1 MGIDLKGLMVPLATG
16 IIGAEIQDRRNKRAK
31 EDTSI
36 ESAETAAAQQI
47 TTGIND
53 AVTDIRNSKTTRN
66 TVFDTQLKN
75 LDLVAETLG
84 SDKQDDLA
92 FLYERN
98 PNLFKG
104 DATQVLANVNAY
116 LGTGL
121 LGRFEGDGVDRKYIP
136 GGDITGDTPGIK
148 SIYEVYGEG
157 ATAQDILTQR
167 RNKFNSD
174 VRNGLSNVAGMNN
187 TKLFI
192 DDKIQSGTVR
202 EKRLQK
208 PEFTEGR
215 ITSEQ
220 FVSNINEQIDAI
232 GVNAGVT
239 EMLQGTNWFPAL
251 STAEVNAS
259 ALQAVSGV
267 GAQADLQ
274 RETVKFNYYLNSAR
288 TIMMQSPNVETLDEA
303 IELMR
308 AKGLV
313 PQGSA
318 FNAMDAMKRAV
329 VEYSAKDIE
338 ALEKSG
344 TNIERSVIRKY
355 SLEGERLQQ
364 TDDLAYKA
372 YLQIVADTQETARI
386 AFRNNGYYDL
396 FNNFMLTG
404 EDPILDVQLV
414 VPVRESDDSPF
425 ENKSIIGS
433 IDPQIDSEGNIR
445 IVDKNDIYST
455 IDYIP
460 VTDLFGTQDSAG
472 NQLTGISDL
481 FKNLSEDELREIQT
495 KIQNVSGG
503 YDAIKP
509 FLIREAP
516 VEPVTVVTNAITLDN
531 YKDFEWNLLDKKIK
545 KSGAK
550 GYEPE
555 FLEWIDANWNNYT
568 AFIDTLPT
576 DKPKPEDY
584 PEDQRDPGDRK
595 QQYGIDLRFYNSTIV
610 GIKSRYN
617 RLKKIVDKVS

>member
-1 MGIDLKGLMVPLATG
+1 
-16 IIGAEIQDRRNKRAK
+16 
-31 EDTSI
+31 
-36 ESAETAAAQQI
+36 
-47 TTGIND
+47 
-53 AVTDIRNSKTTRN
+53 
-66 TVFDTQLKN
+66 
-75 LDLVAETLG
+75 
-84 SDKQDDLA
+84 
-92 FLYERN
+92 
-98 PNLFKG
+98 
-104 DATQVLANVNAY
+104 
-116 LGTGL
+116 
-121 LGRFEGDGVDRKYIP
+121 
-136 GGDITGDTPGIK
+136 
-148 SIYEVYGEG
+148 
-157 ATAQDILTQR
+157 
-167 RNKFNSD
+167 
-174 VRNGLSNVAGMNN
+174 
-187 TKLFI
+187 
-192 DDKIQSGTVR
+192 
-202 EKRLQK
+202 
-208 PEFTEGR
+208 
-215 ITSEQ
+215 
-220 FVSNINEQIDAI
+220 
-232 GVNAGVT
+232 
-239 EMLQGTNWFPAL
+239 
-251 STAEVNAS
+251 
-259 ALQAVSGV
+259 
-267 GAQADLQ
+267 
-274 RETVKFNYYLNSAR
+274 
-288 TIMMQSPNVETLDEA
+288 
-303 IELMR
+303 MR

-318 FNAMDAMKRAV
+318 FNAMDAMERAV
-329 VEYSAKDIE
+329 IDFSAKTIE
-338 ALEKSG
+338 SLGKSG
-344 TNIERSVIRKY
+344 TPIERSIIGKY
-355 SLEGERLQQ
+355 SLEGDRLKQ
-364 TDDLAYKA
+364 TDNLAYLA
-372 YLQIVADTQETARI
+372 YEEIVSQTQETARI

-404 EDPILDVQLV
+404 EDPNLDIQLV

-516 VEPVTVVTNAITLDN
+516 VESVSVITNAITLDN
-531 YKDFEWNLLDKKIK
+531 YKDFEFKGMARR
-545 KSGAK
+545 SGAVA
-550 GYEPE
+550 YEPE

-595 QQYGIDLRFYNSTIV
+595 QQYGIDLRFYNGTIV

>member
-121 LGRFEGDGVDRKYIP
+121 LGKFEGDGVDRKYIP
-136 GGDITGDTPGIK
+136 GGDITGDTPAIK

-192 DDKIQSGTVR
+192 DDKIQAGTVR

-215 ITSEQ
+215 ISSEQ

-232 GVNAGVT
+232 GVNAGLT

-251 STAEVNAS
+251 STAEINAS
-259 ALQAVSGV
+259 ALQAVNGV
-267 GAQADLQ
+267 GPQADLQ
-274 RETVKFNYYLNSAR
+274 RETVKFNYYLDSAR
-288 TIMMQSPNVETLDEA
+288 TIMMQSSNVETLDEA

-318 FNAMDAMKRAV
+318 FNAMGAMDRAV
-329 VEYSAKDIE
+329 LDFSSKTIE
-338 ALEKSG
+338 TLAKSG
-344 TNIERSVIRKY
+344 TVTERGIINSY
-355 SLEGERLQQ
+355 SMEGERLKESNPV
-364 TDDLAYKA
+364 AYAA
-372 YLQIVADTQETARI
+372 YNQIVAETKETATI

-404 EDPILDVQLV
+404 EDPNLDIQLV

-455 IDYIP
+455 IDYVS

-472 NQLTGISDL
+472 NQLTGPSEI
-481 FKNLSEDELREIQT
+481 FKNMQPEELFNIKQ
-495 KIQNVSGG
+495 KITDVSGG
-503 YDAIKP
+503 YEAIKP

-516 VEPVTVVTNAITLDN
+516 VEPVPVITNAITLDN
-531 YKDFEWNLLDKKIK
+531 YKDFEFKGTARQA
-545 KSGAK
+545 GATA
-550 GYEPE
+550 YEPE

>member
-121 LGRFEGDGVDRKYIP
+121 LGKFEGDGVDRKYIP
-136 GGDITGDTPGIK
+136 GGDITGDTPAIK

-192 DDKIQSGTVR
+192 DDKIQAGTVR

-215 ITSEQ
+215 ISSEQ

-232 GVNAGVT
+232 GVNAGLT

-251 STAEVNAS
+251 SIEEINAS
-259 ALQAVSGV
+259 TLQAVNGV
-267 GAQADLQ
+267 GPQADLQ
-274 RETVKFNYYLNSAR
+274 RETVKFNYYLDSAR
-288 TIMMQSPNVETLDEA
+288 TIMMQSSNVETLDEA

-318 FNAMDAMKRAV
+318 FNAMGAMDRAILDF
-329 VEYSAKDIE
+329 SSKTIE
-338 ALEKSG
+338 TLAKSG
-344 TNIERSVIRKY
+344 TITERGIIDAY
-355 SLEGERLQQ
+355 SMEGERLKESNPV
-364 TDDLAYKA
+364 AYAA
-372 YLQIVADTQETARI
+372 YNQIVAETKETATI

-404 EDPILDVQLV
+404 EDPNLDIQLV

-455 IDYIP
+455 IDYVS

-472 NQLTGISDL
+472 NQLTGPSEI
-481 FKNLSEDELREIQT
+481 FKNMQPEELFNIKQ
-495 KIQNVSGG
+495 KITDVSGG
-503 YDAIKP
+503 YEAIKP

-516 VEPVTVVTNAITLDN
+516 VEPVPVITNDITLDN
-531 YKDFEWNLLDKKIK
+531 YKDFEFKGTARQA
-545 KSGAK
+545 GATA
-550 GYEPE
+550 YEPE